1 VESGVE
7 PRPTRAWAVD
17 LRHGRAPDVEVLV
30 SEVYD
35 FLVSLRIVLT
45 SPEQDFSDFDVGRPW
60 MDTARAKCQ
69 QADPKALDV
78 LGHYLGDA
86 RRSSLHATIISQV
99 WQCPEP
105 RTVPHFLEWLLTLPA
120 SEFAQ
125 ALLDQDGLGNDWS
138 EALAAALAAPTNEK
152 RLKAVLARNDEEH
165 RPTVEKI
172 VTQPG
177 EVRAE
182 IVAALRTWYESVFA
196 AEVTRVR
203 PLLERE
209 AAAIERSRADLPRE
223 QFLQEV
229 MHGVQWQRPTGLKR
243 MVFAPSYFAR
253 PAVFYAFWKGTLT
266 FVPPVDDT
274 RLAPAAQTA
283 APEQPSAEM
292 LHFFEALGD
301 PTRLRILHLLAER
314 EMYLTELADALQ
326 LTKATVKHHM
336 VKLRAAGLAT
346 LNDREK
352 MTYYSLRR
360 DVARRSR
367 QLLDDFLQVK

>member
-1 VESGVE
+1 
-7 PRPTRAWAVD
+7 VD

-45 SPEQDFSDFDVGRPW
+45 SPEQDFTDFDVGRAW
-60 MDTARAKCQ
+60 MDAARAKCQ
-69 QADPKALDV
+69 QADPRALDV

-86 RRSSLHATIISQV
+86 RRSSLHGILISLV
-99 WQCPEP
+99 WLCPEP
-105 RTVPHFLEWLLTLPA
+105 RTVAHFLDWLLTIPA
-120 SEFAQ
+120 NEFAE
-125 ALLDQDGLGNDWS
+125 ALLDQDGLGSDWAA
-138 EALAAALAAPTNEK
+138 ALAAALAAPANEK
-152 RLKAVLARNDEEH
+152 RLKAVLARYDEEH
-165 RPTVEKI
+165 RPTVEQV
-172 VTQPG
+172 VTNPG
-177 EVRAE
+177 EARAA
-182 IVAALRTWYESVFA
+182 IVQALRVWNDSVFE
-196 AEVTRVR
+196 AERVRLR

-243 MVFAPSYFAR
+243 MVFAPSYFSR

-274 RLAPAAQTA
+274 RLEPAAQVA
-283 APEQPSAEM
+283 EPERPSAEL

-301 PTRLRILHLLAER
+301 PTRLRILHLLTER

-352 MTYYSLRR
+352 MTYYTLRR

-367 QLLDDFLQVK
+367 QLLDDYLNLK

>member
-1 VESGVE
+1 
-7 PRPTRAWAVD
+7 VD

-35 FLVSLRIVLT
+35 FLISLRIVLT
-45 SPEQDFSDFDVGRPW
+45 SPEQDFTDFDVGRAW
-60 MDTARAKCQ
+60 MDAARAKCQ
-69 QADPKALDV
+69 QADPQALDV
-78 LGHYLGDA
+78 LGHYFGDA
-86 RRSSLHATIISQV
+86 RRSSLHATIISLV
-99 WQCPEP
+99 WQCAEP
-105 RTVPHFLEWLLTLPA
+105 RTVTHFLDWLLTIPA
-120 SEFAQ
+120 SEFAE
-125 ALLDQDGLGNDWS
+125 ALLDQDGLGSDWS
-138 EALAAALAAPTNEK
+138 EALAAALAAPGNEK
-152 RLKAVLARNDEEH
+152 RLKAVLGRFDEEH
-165 RPTVEKI
+165 RPTVEKV
-172 VTQPG
+172 VTKPG
-177 EVRAE
+177 EVRTE
-182 IVAALRTWYESVFA
+182 IVKALHSWHDAVFA
-196 AEVTRVR
+196 GEIARIR
-203 PLLERE
+203 PLLQRE
-209 AAAIERSRADLPRE
+209 AAAIERSRSELPRE

-243 MVFAPSYFAR
+243 MVFAPSYFSR

-274 RLAPAAQTA
+274 RLEPAAQA
-283 APEQPSAEM
+283 AEPERPSAEL

-301 PTRLRILHLLAER
+301 PTRLRILHLLTER

-352 MTYYSLRR
+352 MTYYTLRR

-367 QLLDDFLQVK
+367 QLLDDFLNLK